1 MMKRRKYGAQLRL
14 VIYHWRHTVEAHA
27 HNWKAASSLSRS
39 RPRFL
44 PSEGKENEAGQPNK
58 RFQMSSKCAFG
69 RFMRIATFMFIISL
83 RAANCNLT
91 VIFFKKAASSKKR
104 RTTLGLTAS
113 GWKPPNSLILQKIF
127 LSRQC
132 LRRLLSSLAKEWNY
146 ETIWVI
152 FKHCEWSYYYYKM
165 YWNRR
170 WKLLS
175 RRLKKTRWERKLLCW
190 EKRGYFTYD
199 YGKRWLEIGLG

>member
-1 MMKRRKYGAQLRL
+1 MFNVKEKSKSSANRDFPIASLPLISNFKDKTNDLCGRACKKSKRSDIRSVMNCIFVHKYTKNFIFLRLKCTYHHPFENECTIMMKRRKYGAQLRH

-27 HNWKAASSLSRS
+27 HNWKAAVAASSLSRS

-91 VIFFKKAASSKKR
+91 VIFFKQKR
-104 RTTLGLTAS
+104 RTTLGHTVVE
-113 GWKPPNSLILQKIF
+113 N
-127 LSRQC
+127 
-132 LRRLLSSLAKEWNY
+132 
-146 ETIWVI
+146 
-152 FKHCEWSYYYYKM
+152 H
-165 YWNRR
+165 
-170 WKLLS
+170 
-175 RRLKKTRWERKLLCW
+175 
-190 EKRGYFTYD
+190 
-199 YGKRWLEIGLG
+199 

>member
-113 GWKPPNSLILQKIF
+113 GWKPPKKSHFTKNISNSPRPPAVARFARKRMKKWDNLSNFQTLWMVVLLLQ
-127 LSRQC
+127 
-132 LRRLLSSLAKEWNY
+132 N
-146 ETIWVI
+146 V
-152 FKHCEWSYYYYKM
+152 
-165 YWNRR
+165 
-170 WKLLS
+170 
-175 RRLKKTRWERKLLCW
+175 LK
-190 EKRGYFTYD
+190 
-199 YGKRWLEIGLG
+199 